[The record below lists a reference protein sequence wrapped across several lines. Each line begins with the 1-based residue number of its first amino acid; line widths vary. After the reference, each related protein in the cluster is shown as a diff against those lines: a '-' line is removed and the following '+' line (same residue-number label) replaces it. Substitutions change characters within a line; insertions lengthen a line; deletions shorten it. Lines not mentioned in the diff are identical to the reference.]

1 MPRKHETRMITSP
14 AAEAAGLQIET
25 VLPRPVG
32 GRRQPAARRPR
43 LGPVAPRL
51 PRVTR
56 LMALAIKFQD
66 MVARGEVRDYADIAR
81 LGHITRARA
90 TQLMNLLHLAPDIQE
105 NLLFPAEDGV
115 TSEATE
121 RDLRSIAASVHW
133 GVQRKLWRPLHQP
146 GVSRAG

>member
-1 MPRKHETRMITSP
+1 
-14 AAEAAGLQIET
+14 
-25 VLPRPVG
+25 
-32 GRRQPAARRPR
+32 
-43 LGPVAPRL
+43 
-51 PRVTR
+51 
-56 LMALAIKFQD
+56 MALAIKFQD